1 VKLSCRGRVTSGHN
15 YPGIGVGT
23 VSPTGVQVSVGNSAP
38 DDHFGAGP
46 HRGVKRSASS
56 RVGVA
61 SGYPTIGRGIVSP
74 ASVEVLGRP
83 SAIISTSPDNHFTA
97 SPHCGVTLSCRR
109 RVIGARAYPSIV
121 AGIGSSAGVRTNEEG
136 TFSAPDDHFTAGP
149 DRRVLESA
157 SGRVGGAGGCPTIRA
172 RIISPAVVQR
182 RAVVKSAPD
191 DHFTAGPYCGVV
203 APASGRVGEAGG
215 RPAIVCA
222 CRITFGNSWKRV
234 RVVFVGAAWSS
245 PFHRHTSQMFTASRA
260 EASFVVRR

>member
-74 ASVEVLGRP
+74 AGVQIGGEPVSTPDYHLCARPHCRVKPEINGRIGGAGGHPAIGAGIVSPASVEVLGRP
-83 SAIISTSPDNHFTA
+83 SAIISTSPDNHFTP

-109 RVIGARAYPSIV
+109 RVIGARAYPSIR
-121 AGIGSSAGVRTNEEG
+121 AGIVSSAGVQTNEEG

-157 SGRVGGAGGCPTIRA
+157 SGRVGGAGGCP
-172 RIISPAVVQR
+172 
-182 RAVVKSAPD
+182 
-191 DHFTAGPYCGVV
+191 
-203 APASGRVGEAGG
+203 
-215 RPAIVCA
+215 AIVCA

-234 RVVFVGAAWSS
+234 RVVCVGAACNSR
-245 PFHRHTSQMFTASRA
+245 FHRHTSQMFTASRA